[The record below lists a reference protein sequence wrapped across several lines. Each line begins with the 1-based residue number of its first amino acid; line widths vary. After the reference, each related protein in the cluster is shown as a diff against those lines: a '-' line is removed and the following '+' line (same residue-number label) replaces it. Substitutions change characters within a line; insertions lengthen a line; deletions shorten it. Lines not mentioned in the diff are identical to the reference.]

1 MTAIVAFL
9 FAAAVLVALAGPAIV
24 EKRTK
29 GRVDLA
35 TWEDLVKRAGY
46 GGTGFMAG
54 GGPLY
59 WRAKA
64 KAKAAVD
71 PTSVQGLLGLDPEL
85 PWWGEVGGIMAVY
98 GFLLMLVWIIGSV
111 VLWLLDRD

>member
-29 GRVDLA
+29 GGVDLA
-35 TWEDLVKRAGY
+35 TWEDMVKRAGY
-46 GGTGFMAG
+46 GGTGFIPG
-54 GGPLY
+54 GGALY
-59 WRAKA
+59 MLART
-64 KAKAAVD
+64 KAAVD
-71 PTSVQGLLGLDPEL
+71 PTPVQKWLGAEPEL
-85 PWWGEVGGIMAVY
+85 PWWGEVGGIIAGY
-98 GFLLMLVWIIGSV
+98 GFLLMLVWIMGSV